1 MPEPDL
7 VPPLK
12 LFSSDG
18 TVTAVSSP
26 VRNNIL
32 FLIRDEGEV
41 SFSRIMEYTGL
52 SKSTV
57 SMHVNSLIDA
67 GLIASRP
74 VPGDGRKKMYYLIA
88 SHLADIQPCR
98 QTGNNEFRELIR
110 QCYIKY
116 DNVDYR
122 QIIPHIIQVAL
133 IEAGI
138 RIDPIMM
145 RGGEILG
152 ESVSVYLVAETLDKT
167 IENVINFWMR
177 YGLGEMR
184 IRSASP
190 LRLEIYKCYECMV
203 LPKTERGCCV
213 ISRGILTAIFSAYFK
228 QQVRVEEIE
237 CMTQGYPACCFEIDI
252 PKRSQQESVT
262 IRPRPASASY

>member
-1 MPEPDL
+1 ML
-7 VPPLK
+7 SLLK

-18 TVTAVSSP
+18 VVTAISSP

-32 FLIRDEGEV
+32 FLIRDEGEI

-57 SMHVNSLIDA
+57 SAHVNSLIDA
-67 GLIASRP
+67 GLIASRS
-74 VPGDGRKKMYYLIA
+74 VPGDARKKMYYLIA
-88 SHLADIQPCR
+88 LHLADIQPCHR
-98 QTGNNEFRELIR
+98 TGDNEFRELIR

-116 DNVDYR
+116 DSVDYR

-152 ESVSVYLVAETLDKT
+152 ESISVHLVAEVLEKT
-167 IENVINFWMR
+167 IENVILFWIR
-177 YGLGEMR
+177 YGLGDMR
-184 IRSASP
+184 IRSTSP

-203 LPKTERGCCV
+203 LPKTEHSCCV
-213 ISRGILTAIFSAYFK
+213 ISCGVLTAIFSSHFK
-228 QQVRVEEIE
+228 QSVRVVEIE
-237 CMTQGYPACCFEIDI
+237 CMTQGYPSCCFEIDV
-252 PKRSQQESVT
+252 PKCYRQES
-262 IRPRPASASY
+262 IKMPQRPASY

>member
-1 MPEPDL
+1 MSDTDHAQL
-7 VPPLK
+7 LK

-18 TVTAVSSP
+18 TVTAISSP

-32 FLIRDEGEV
+32 FLIRDEDEV

-57 SMHVNSLIDA
+57 SVHVNSLIEA

-74 VPGDGRKKMYYLIA
+74 VPGDARKKMYYLTA
-88 SHLADIQPCR
+88 SHLADIHPCR

-145 RGGEILG
+145 RGGEMLG
-152 ESVSVYLVAETLDKT
+152 ESVSVYLVAETLEKT
-167 IENVINFWMR
+167 IENVIKFWMR
-177 YGLGEMR
+177 YGLGDMR
-184 IRSASP
+184 IRSTSP

-203 LPKTERGCCV
+203 LPKTEHGCCV
-213 ISRGILTAIFSAYFK
+213 ISRGVLTAIFSAYFK
-228 QQVRVEEIE
+228 QPVHVEEIE
-237 CMTQGYPACCFEIDI
+237 CMTQGYPACCFDIEI
-252 PKRSQQESVT
+252 PKNTLKEPVKVQPQL
-262 IRPRPASASY
+262 ASY

>member
-1 MPEPDL
+1 MTESEQTKH
-7 VPPLK
+7 LK

-26 VRNNIL
+26 IRNTIL
-32 FLIRDEGEV
+32 FLIRDEEEV

-57 SMHVNSLIDA
+57 SVHLNSLIEA

-74 VPGDGRKKMYYLIA
+74 VPGDARKKRYYLRA
-88 SHLADIQPCR
+88 SHLADIHPCH

-138 RIDPIMM
+138 RIDPIMI
-145 RGGEILG
+145 RGGEMLG
-152 ESVSVYLVAETLDKT
+152 ESVSVYLVAETLEKT
-167 IENVINFWMR
+167 IENVMKFWVR

-184 IRSASP
+184 IRSTLP

-203 LPKTERGCCV
+203 LPKMEHGCCV
-213 ISRGILTAIFSAYFK
+213 ISRGILMAILSAYFK
-228 QQVRVEEIE
+228 QPVRVEEIE
-237 CMTQGYPACCFEIDI
+237 CMAQGHPACCFEIEV
-252 PKRSQQESVT
+252 PKSFQQEPIK
-262 IRPRPASASY
+262 IRQLQASY

>member
-1 MPEPDL
+1 MPDIDNAQHL
-7 VPPLK
+7 R

-26 VRNNIL
+26 VRNSIL

-57 SMHVNSLIDA
+57 SVHVNSLIDS
-67 GLIASRP
+67 GLIASRS
-74 VPGDGRKKMYYLIA
+74 VPGDARKKMYYLTA

-138 RIDPIMM
+138 RIDPIML
-145 RGGEILG
+145 RGGEMLG
-152 ESVSVYLVAETLDKT
+152 ESVSVYLVAETLEKT
-167 IENVINFWMR
+167 IKNVIKFWVR
-177 YGLGEMR
+177 YGAWGYAHPFHVAAAAGDLQM
-184 IRSASP
+184 
-190 LRLEIYKCYECMV
+190 LRVHGAAEDGTRLLCYF
-203 LPKTERGCCV
+203 TRG
-213 ISRGILTAIFSAYFK
+213 SDGDFLGIL
-228 QQVRVEEIE
+228 
-237 CMTQGYPACCFEIDI
+237 
-252 PKRSQQESVT
+252 
-262 IRPRPASASY
+262 

>member
-1 MPEPDL
+1 MPESDISQ
-7 VPPLK
+7 PLK

-18 TVTAVSSP
+18 TVTAIRST

-41 SFSRIMEYTGL
+41 SFSRIMEYTSL

-57 SMHVNSLIDA
+57 SVHVNSLIDA
-67 GLIASRP
+67 GLIASHA
-74 VPGDGRKKMYYLIA
+74 VPGDARKKTYYLTS
-88 SHLADIQPCR
+88 SHLADIEPCR

-138 RIDPIMM
+138 RIDPIMI
-145 RGGEILG
+145 RGGEMLG
-152 ESVSVYLVAETLDKT
+152 ESVSMYLVGNTLEKTLDNIVK
-167 IENVINFWMR
+167 FWAR

-184 IRSASP
+184 IRSMSP

-203 LPKTERGCCV
+203 LPKVERACCV
-213 ISRGILTAIFSAYFK
+213 ISRGILTAVLSAHFGK
-228 QQVRVEEIE
+228 QPVTVEEIE
-237 CMTQGYPACCFEIDI
+237 CMAQGYPACCFEVTLPD
-252 PKRSQQESVT
+252 SVV
-262 IRPRPASASY
+262 IS